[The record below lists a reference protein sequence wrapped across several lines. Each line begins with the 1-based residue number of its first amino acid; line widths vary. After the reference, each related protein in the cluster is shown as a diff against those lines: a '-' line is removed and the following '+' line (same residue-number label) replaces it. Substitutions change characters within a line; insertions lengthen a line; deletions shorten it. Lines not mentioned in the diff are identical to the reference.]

1 MYMFRRLR
9 RAAPARSRAGS
20 MRVSFD
26 SMVWEKIF
34 DPKDCECA
42 PIRDALT
49 APRLEG
55 FICAAGFR
63 IEAIKKRDRASYFA
77 KPYVDWR
84 LEGIDMRDGVPCTKT
99 SFGPDNTRHPGLC
112 SRQAD
117 KLESA
122 LATGIRLMRGL
133 NWMGLPEP
141 QEILD
146 PKIYVPETPE
156 AAHEREQR
164 QLDISVLFDARG
176 VGYAKFDAAD
186 GWSVRIK
193 DTNRFHEACAEWAD
207 GELVAAHIAYQN
219 DILCTC
225 EGAKNAQT
233 VFNRKNRSWLN
244 ANYGVVFKTLD
255 ELLAESGER

>member
-1 MYMFRRLR
+1 
-9 RAAPARSRAGS
+9 

-34 DPKDCECA
+34 DPKDCKCA
-42 PIRDALT
+42 PIREALT
-49 APRLEG
+49 ARRLEG
-55 FICAAGFR
+55 FICAAGFH
-63 IEAIKKRDRASYFA
+63 IEAIKRRDRAAYFA
-77 KPYVDWR
+77 EPYLDWQ
-84 LEGIDMRDGVPCTKT
+84 LEGIDMRDGGPYTKM
-99 SFGPDNTRHPGLC
+99 SFGPDNTRHPGLD
-112 SRQAD
+112 SRQAG
-117 KLESA
+117 KLQSA
-122 LATGIRLMRGL
+122 LATGIRLMREL
-133 NWMGLPEP
+133 NWLGLPEP

-164 QLDISVLFDARG
+164 QLDISALIDARG
-176 VGYAKFDAAD
+176 VGYAKFDAAG
-186 GWSVRIK
+186 GWSVGIE

-225 EGAKNAQT
+225 EGAKNART
-233 VFNRKNRSWLN
+233 VFNRANRSWLN

-255 ELLAESGER
+255 ELLAEIA

>member
-1 MYMFRRLR
+1 
-9 RAAPARSRAGS
+9 

-34 DPKDCECA
+34 DPKDCKCA

-49 APRLEG
+49 ARRLEG

-63 IEAIKKRDRASYFA
+63 IEAIENRDRAAYFA
-77 KPYVDWR
+77 EPYVDC
-84 LEGIDMRDGVPCTKT
+84 LFEIDMRDGVPYAKM
-99 SFGPDNTRHPGLC
+99 SAGPDNTRHPGLH
-112 SRQAD
+112 RVPAG
-117 KLESA
+117 KLQSA

-133 NWMGLPEP
+133 NWTSLPEP

-146 PKIYVPETPE
+146 PKIYVLETPE
-156 AAHEREQR
+156 AAYERAQR
-164 QLDISVLFDARG
+164 QLDISALIDARG
-176 VGYAKFDAAD
+176 VGYAKFDEAN

-225 EGAKNAQT
+225 EGAKNART
-233 VFNRKNRSWLN
+233 VFNRTNRSWLN

-255 ELLAESGER
+255 ELLAEIA